1 MTVAVRIPPDQGVDE
16 YIIRDN
22 IEYGAALLTERC
34 PAKYATATVSV
45 PAVGIWVDCLVS
57 RALAEMRFGYPV
69 IRGGPWLVL
78 AGKTGRGKTWEAWAA
93 IRALSLSGVRCTWK
107 VVTAADMFVSLR
119 PRAGL
124 DSEEVMTGLVST
136 GVLVIDDLGLGKD
149 SEWCHQELDRLVL
162 ARCACERPTVFTTNV
177 PVEAPPGQPCFGTV
191 FGDRVVSRMAEMATV
206 VPFSGPDRR
215 RSAL

>member
-1 MTVAVRIPPDQGVDE
+1 MTVAVRIPPDQGVE
-16 YIIRDN
+16 QHTIWNN
-22 IEYGAALLTERC
+22 IEHGTALLTDGC

-45 PAVGIWVDCLVS
+45 PAVDTWVDCLVS
-57 RALAEMRFGYPV
+57 RALAEMRFGHPV
-69 IRGGPWLVL
+69 IRRGPWLVL

-119 PRAGL
+119 PRAGV
-124 DSEEVMTGLVST
+124 DSEEVMAGLTFT

-149 SEWCHQELDRLVL
+149 SEWCRQELDRLVL
-162 ARCACERPTVFTTNV
+162 ARCAFERPTIFTTNV

-191 FGDRVVSRMAEMATV
+191 FGDRIVSRMAEMATV
-206 VPFSGPDRR
+206 VPFTGPDRR